1 MIVLMKLMSQQSI
14 CKILPLHLLGG
25 FLFNNL
31 FIIMYIQHIIRRILK
46 EELGETKSN
55 YEKQV
60 AVLKKLFK
68 TKSYEGVCR
77 YIFTHDKDNDRVAGL
92 IVIFSSDWYRKS
104 EEQKYLNMQLMKIQ
118 MTKQDIR
125 QIVEKFLGMENLYV
139 GSYLEDC
146 DSSLN

>member
-1 MIVLMKLMSQQSI
+1 M
-14 CKILPLHLLGG
+14 
-25 FLFNNL
+25 NL
-31 FIIMYIQHIIRRILK
+31 RKTIQKILK

-60 AVLKKLFK
+60 AVLKRLL
-68 TKSYEGVCR
+68 KSKDYKGVCG
-77 YIFTHDKDNDRVAGL
+77 YNFTHDKDNDRVAGL
-92 IVIFSSDWYRKS
+92 IVIFSNDWYRKS
-104 EEQKYLNMQLMKIQ
+104 EEQKYLNMQLMDIQ